1 MLRPAV
7 CWSEGTRAV
16 SDELDIPSPTYRVPR
31 RSRGMDPGTRKLAI
45 IAGCLGGALL
55 LVVGGWSLMGRHGG
69 PVPVIEADKSP
80 LRVKPDNP
88 GGLQVGGTND
98 EILSDGADSTTG
110 KLAPGAETPDPQAL
124 KAPPADAPP
133 VAAAPSQP
141 AAPAGPTTPAAPLP
155 VASAPAPAR
164 PVIAEHAAAPAKPQ
178 AADHA
183 QAARLS
189 AGKGNTLVQLAAL
202 SSEEAAK
209 QEWQRLEKRMPGL
222 LDGRQPAV
230 SRIERDGKTYWRLRT
245 GGFTDIAQA
254 TAFCEQVR
262 AKGSG
267 CSIASY

>member
-1 MLRPAV
+1 M
-7 CWSEGTRAV
+7 

-55 LVVGGWSLMGRHGG
+55 LVIGGWSLMGRHGG

-80 LRVKPDNP
+80 LRVKPENP

-98 EILSDGADSTTG
+98 EILSDGAGTTTG

-124 KAPPADAPP
+124 KAPPP
-133 VAAAPSQP
+133 VAAAPAPPQP
-141 AAPAGPTTPAAPLP
+141 AAPLTPTTPAAPLP
-155 VASAPAPAR
+155 VASAPAPTR
-164 PVIAEHAAAPAKPQ
+164 PAIAEHAVAPAKPPV
-178 AADHA
+178 AERA
-183 QAARLS
+183 QAAHPS

-209 QEWQRLEKRMPGL
+209 QEWQRLEKRMPSL

-230 SRIERDGKTYWRLRT
+230 TKIERDGKTYWRLRT
-245 GGFTDIAQA
+245 GGFADIAQA